1 MNSSHGSARA
11 ARAASTSRSSWASMR
26 IHLAMRGQL
35 QPMMPLAGT
44 DREPPPSFG
53 PDQPHWPAIR
63 QEHNQMS
70 TTLTI
75 PTPGVR
81 TRLIAAGIGVS
92 LFLAATSLPA
102 LTPRPTLSVDPSST
116 TPEHT
121 VSVSGTGTVTLKPD
135 VADLHLGVLLNRP
148 TVKAART
155 DAALEALGIADK
167 DIQTSNVSLQPT
179 YDYNNGTNPPRI
191 TGFQMS
197 NSVTVTVRDL
207 DKLGDAIDNTLAAGA
222 TSLDGV
228 SFRVD
233 NQTAAEAQAR
243 QAAMAEAKSKAD
255 TLAAAA
261 AISIGGVA
269 SITETS
275 APIQYPI
282 PYALGAASAPDAK
295 VATPVQAGTTDVTI
309 TVAVVYLIK

>member
-1 MNSSHGSARA
+1 
-11 ARAASTSRSSWASMR
+11 
-26 IHLAMRGQL
+26 
-35 QPMMPLAGT
+35 
-44 DREPPPSFG
+44 
-53 PDQPHWPAIR
+53 
-63 QEHNQMS
+63 MS

-75 PTPGVR
+75 PTPGPR
-81 TRLIAAGIGVS
+81 TRLLVAGIGVS
-92 LFLAATSLPA
+92 LFLAATSMPS
-102 LTPRPTLSVDPSST
+102 LTPRSTFAVDTAST

-121 VSVSGTGTVTLKPD
+121 ITVSGIGRVTLKPD
-135 VADLHLGVLLNRP
+135 VADLHLGVLINRP
-148 TVKAART
+148 TVKAARA
-155 DAALEALGIADK
+155 DAAAAMTKVIAALKALGIADK

-179 YDYNNGTNPPRI
+179 YDYNNGSNPPRI

-207 DKLGDAIDNTLAAGA
+207 DKLGDAIDNTLASGA

-255 TLAAAA
+255 TLAASAG
-261 AISIGGVA
+261 ISIAGVA
-269 SITETS
+269 SISETS
-275 APIQYPI
+275 APIPYPI
-282 PYALGAASAPDAK
+282 QYNLGAAGAPTDSKA
-295 VATPVQAGTTDVTI
+295 VSTPIQAGTTDITI

>member
-1 MNSSHGSARA
+1 MIPA
-11 ARAASTSRSSWASMR
+11 
-26 IHLAMRGQL
+26 
-35 QPMMPLAGT
+35 AGT

-53 PDQPHWPAIR
+53 PDQPHRPAIR

-70 TTLTI
+70 TTLTV

-102 LTPRPTLSVDPSST
+102 LTPRPTLAVDPTST

-121 VSVSGTGTVTLKPD
+121 ISVSGTGTVTLKPD
-135 VADLHLGVLLNRP
+135 VADLRLGVLISRP
-148 TVKAART
+148 SVKAARA
-155 DAALEALGIADK
+155 DAAVAMTKVLAALKALGIDDK

-179 YDYNNGTNPPRI
+179 YDYSNGANPPRI

-197 NSVTVTVRDL
+197 NSVTVTIHTL

-228 SFRVD
+228 TFRVND
-233 NQTAAEAQAR
+233 QTGAEVQAR
-243 QAAMAEAKSKAD
+243 QAALTEARSKAD

-261 AISIGGVA
+261 GISIGGVA

-275 APIQYPI
+275 APIQYPV
-282 PYALGAASAPDAK
+282 PYALGVASAPDAK
-295 VATPVQAGTTDVTI
+295 VATPIQAGTTDVTI
-309 TVAVVYLIK
+309 SVAVVYLIK